1 MYNHGEQNVP
11 SCQFG
16 RQNIKEDEPCRE
28 DNMAIR
34 IATNVASLNA
44 QKNLGGTQLKMDKA
58 LARLSSGYR
67 INQAADDAAGLAISE
82 NLRGQIRGM
91 KQANRNANDGISLV
105 QVAEGGLNEVSNML
119 IRLREL
125 AVQASSDTIG
135 DTERKFI
142 DVEYQQLKSEIQRI
156 SENTK
161 FNGRNL
167 LNGTGGV
174 VDIQVGVNN
183 DPFKDRISF
192 NASAANS
199 TLESLGLTA
208 QSLAT
213 KEMAQSSMDVVDSA
227 MVSVNAIR
235 ANFGAMQNRLNST
248 ITNLD
253 IAHENLSAANSRIRD
268 ADVAAETANLTKHN
282 ILMQA
287 GVSVL
292 GQANSAQ
299 QVALKLLG

>member
-1 MYNHGEQNVP
+1 MALRI
-11 SCQFG
+11 ST
-16 RQNIKEDEPCRE
+16 NI
-28 DNMAIR
+28 
-34 IATNVASLNA
+34 ASLNA
-44 QKNLGGTQLKMDKA
+44 QKNLTVTQHASERSM
-58 LARLSSGYR
+58 ARLSSGFR

-82 NLRGQIRGM
+82 NLKAQIRGLR
-91 KQANRNANDGISLV
+91 QASRNSNDGISLV

-125 AVQASSDTIG
+125 AIQGSSDTVG

-156 SENTK
+156 SEVTS
-161 FNGRNL
+161 FNGRDL

-174 VDIQVGVNN
+174 LDIQVGTHN
-183 DPFKDRISF
+183 DVFKDRISF

-199 TLESLGLTA
+199 TLDSLGMTA
-208 QSLAT
+208 ESTAT
-213 KEMAQSSMDVVDSA
+213 KEAAQMSLDVVDRA

-235 ANFGAMQNRLNST
+235 ANFGALQNRLQST
-248 ITNLD
+248 IQNLAISD
-253 IAHENLSAANSRIRD
+253 ENYSAANSRIRD
-268 ADVAAETANLTKHN
+268 TDVAAETSELMRNSILT
-282 ILMQA
+282 QA

-292 GQANSAQ
+292 SQANQMQ